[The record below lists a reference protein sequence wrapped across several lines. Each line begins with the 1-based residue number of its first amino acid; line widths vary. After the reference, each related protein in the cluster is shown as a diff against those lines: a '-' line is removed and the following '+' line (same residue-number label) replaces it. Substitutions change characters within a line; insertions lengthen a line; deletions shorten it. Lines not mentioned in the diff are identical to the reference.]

1 MNRLAIVIHMPQ
13 SMTNFDNA
21 LKDFYGP
28 GLKESVNNSNPVLT
42 EATRNDQDIV
52 GRQAVWSLHTSRSTS
67 TGARAELG
75 TLPTADRQRYS
86 QPREDLAF
94 LYHTIKVSGVSKHL
108 TKSDTGAFARA
119 LESELDGAEKD
130 LKNDLARQVFGQKRA
145 ISSTYYSGVIG
156 LVNGD
161 PSTGTTI
168 TVDNGASVP
177 FGTRVLF
184 AGEKISFL
192 DPATGTART
201 EPTGGYEVA
210 SVTSTTVFEITS
222 AADGAIADNDWIVRF
237 GNFGNEINGLRH
249 LISTEP
255 FAGIDPATVPAWG
268 AKSYGTAGTTQI
280 SETVLD
286 QAAELVETE
295 GDGSSPNLYIAEHSQ
310 RAKLAQQL
318 QSQKMYE
325 GRERTLTAGWK
336 GLDVARGTLLVD
348 RYCPVQ
354 TAFAITPKYLTHFV
368 GLDWTWDDDD
378 GKVLYKALDG
388 SDAVEARFKT
398 YMNLVVTVRNAHT
411 KINLSTPS
419 L

>member
-1 MNRLAIVIHMPQ
+1 MPQ

-28 GLKESVNNSNPVLT
+28 GLREAVNNSNVILT
-42 EATRNDQDIV
+42 EATRNDEDFV
-52 GRQAVWSLHTSRSTS
+52 GRRAVWSVHTSRSAS

-86 QPREDLAF
+86 QPNEDLAYI
-94 LYHTIKVSGVSKHL
+94 YHTIKVSGVAKHL
-108 TKSDTGAFARA
+108 TRSDAGAFTRA

-130 LKNDLARQVFGQKRA
+130 LKNDLARQCFGQSLA
-145 ISSTYYSGVIG
+145 ISSTYYTGVLG

-161 PSTGTTI
+161 PGTGTTI
-168 TVDNGASVP
+168 TVDNGAGVP

-184 AGEKISFL
+184 PGEKISFL
-192 DPATGTART
+192 NPATGTART
-201 EPTGGYEVA
+201 EPAGGYEVA

-222 AADGAIADNDWIVRF
+222 AADSTIADNDWIVRY

-249 LISTEP
+249 LVSTAP
-255 FAGIDPATVPAWG
+255 FAGIDPASVPAWG
-268 AKSYGTAGTTQI
+268 ALSYGTAGTTQI

-286 QAAELVETE
+286 QAAEKVETD

-318 QSQKMYE
+318 QAQKMYE
-325 GRERTLTAGWK
+325 GRQRTLTAGWI
-336 GLDVARGTLLVD
+336 GLDVARGTLVVD
-348 RYCPVQ
+348 RFCPVQ
-354 TAFAITPKYLTHFV
+354 TAFALTPKYLVHFV

-398 YMNLVVTVRNAHT
+398 YMNLVVTVRNAHV
-411 KINLSTPS
+411 KINLASPT

>member
-1 MNRLAIVIHMPQ
+1 MPQ

-28 GLKESVNNSNPVLT
+28 GLKESVNNSNVILT
-42 EATRNDQDIV
+42 EATRNEEDFV
-52 GRQAVWSLHTSRSTS
+52 GRRAVWSVHTSRSAS

-86 QPREDLAF
+86 QPNEDLAY
-94 LYHTIKVSGVSKHL
+94 LYHTIKVSGVAKAL
-108 TKSDTGAFARA
+108 TRSDAGSFTRA

-130 LKNDLARQVFGQKRA
+130 LKNDLARQCFGQKKA
-145 ISSTYYSGVIG
+145 ISSTYYSGVLG

-161 PSTGTTI
+161 PGTGTTI
-168 TVDNGASVP
+168 TVDNGAGVP
-177 FGTRVLF
+177 FGTRQLF
-184 AGEKISFL
+184 VGEKISFL

-201 EPTGGYEVA
+201 EPSGGYEVA
-210 SVTSTTVFEITS
+210 SVTSSTVFEITT
-222 AADGAIADNDWIVRF
+222 AADGTIADNDWIVRY

-249 LISTEP
+249 LVSTEP

-295 GDGSSPNLYIAEHSQ
+295 GDGSRPMLFIGEHSQ

-318 QSQKMYE
+318 QAQKMYE
-325 GRERTLTAGWK
+325 GRQKTLTAGWI
-336 GLDVARGTLLVD
+336 GLDVAQGTFVVD

-354 TAFAITPKYLTHFV
+354 NVFGLTTKYLVHFV
-368 GLDWTWDDDD
+368 GLDWSWDDDD

-398 YMNLVVTVRNAHT
+398 YMNLVVTVRNAHV
-411 KINLSTPS
+411 KINLATPS